1 MLGDNCVIWPVLN
14 CVIWPLHI
22 KPKFTVLYFM
32 HIQVVW
38 ITVLLCIDENVSGGS
53 LLFLFPIL
61 MHGHLGGMQDD
72 DLFPNLLANTG

>member
-1 MLGDNCVIWPVLN
+1 
-14 CVIWPLHI
+14 
-22 KPKFTVLYFM
+22 M